1 LPLAVST
8 FSRALLTLLLA
19 HQVNYLIYPG
29 TSGASFMDYV
39 VGDKWVTPP
48 EHQSHFVEKMA
59 LLPNCYQINVYGRHL
74 CVHPDP

>member
-1 LPLAVST
+1 
-8 FSRALLTLLLA
+8 
-19 HQVNYLIYPG
+19 
-29 TSGASFMDYV
+29 MDYV